1 MKNKF
6 RKEILEKRLT
16 LPQEYIEQ
24 KSSEIISNLMTL
36 DCIQHSNCIMT
47 YLDFRN
53 EVSTDALVR
62 HFFNQRI
69 QVCCP
74 ITDKNNRELIPVE
87 IHDLEND
94 IHLGTYNIRE
104 PKDLTHIVPLNK
116 IDVVIVPLVAAS
128 LDGYRLGYGGGYYD
142 RFLRKLR
149 PDLITIGLSYEMQ
162 LFESIPIEEHDIRLD
177 YIVTENKIIKK

>member
-1 MKNKF
+1 M
-6 RKEILEKRLT
+6 
-16 LPQEYIEQ
+16 
-24 KSSEIISNLMTL
+24 
-36 DCIQHSNCIMT
+36 
-47 YLDFRN
+47 
-53 EVSTDALVR
+53 
-62 HFFNQRI
+62 
-69 QVCCP
+69 
-74 ITDKNNRELIPVE
+74 
-87 IHDLEND
+87 END

-128 LDGYRLGYGGGYYD
+128 LDRYRLGYGGGYYD